1 VTNEIAVDYHYY
13 NFVDQFDTL
22 GLGKDLPIANGTTSD
37 SLRVLFPST
46 GKWVTLRVPYPLNF
60 YQRGMDGRIDDPKAG
75 WKGRGL
81 FANYGQN
88 AIWHLDGGRGT
99 LGNVVKF
106 QMRPD
111 PLAK

>member
-1 VTNEIAVDYHYY
+1 M
-13 NFVDQFDTL
+13 
-22 GLGKDLPIANGTTSD
+22 
-37 SLRVLFPST
+37 
-46 GKWVTLRVPYPLNF
+46 NF

-81 FANYGQN
+81 YADYGEN
-88 AIWHLDGGRGT
+88 AVWQMTGGRGT